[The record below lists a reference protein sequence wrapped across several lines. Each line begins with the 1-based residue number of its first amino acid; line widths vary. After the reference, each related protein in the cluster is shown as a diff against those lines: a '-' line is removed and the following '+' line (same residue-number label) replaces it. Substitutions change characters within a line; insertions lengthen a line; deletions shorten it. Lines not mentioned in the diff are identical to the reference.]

1 MKITTNRKHHL
12 DHRLIVIGVCLF
24 LAAIVFAT
32 FGRSIHNDFV
42 KGDDNDYVYEH
53 PHIIKGLSAQSV
65 AWAFTH
71 VHADNWHPLT
81 SISHMLDCQIYGLQP
96 WGHHLTN
103 ILLHALGAMLL
114 FLALLQLTNAGAGI
128 GDGGR
133 DQRSRLQVLTSNVW
147 PCAFVAALFAIHPLR
162 AESVAWV
169 SERKD
174 VLSGVFFMLTLSAYA
189 RYVQS
194 DRHRTR
200 NYILVLICFAIGLL
214 CKPTLVT
221 LPFVLLL
228 LDYWPLARCQ
238 KTEVRGQ
245 KSVIGGQSSRASL
258 ISASQHFSVSAFQ
271 NVRGLLIEKLP
282 LFVLSAASC
291 VATMIAQRRVIEQS
305 VQMNLI
311 ERANNAFVSYVAYLG
326 EMFWPSRLSI
336 SHPYSEGYQNLPL
349 ALASLSLLL
358 VISVLCFRLRKSHPF
373 LLTGWLWYIGV
384 LVPMIGVVQVS
395 AEARADRY
403 TYLSQIGLYIM
414 LSWGALALTKT
425 WHFHRAIL
433 VASASLILIAFGMRS
448 YGQTACWRNTET
460 LWRHA
465 TDVSP
470 FDYIAHDSLGSALVQ
485 DGHLDEAIV
494 EFEKAIQIKPNY
506 APSYNNLG
514 NALLQNGQPNLA
526 TPQYQKALELDP
538 RDSQVHNNLGTLL
551 LKEGRLDEAI
561 EQYREAV
568 AAAPDV
574 AELHYNLGSALIMKG
589 NWDDAIKH
597 LEAALNIDND
607 YPEAHNKLGIAFG
620 AAGRM
625 DEAISQFKEAL
636 RLHHIY
642 PQAQYNLGS
651 ILVHVGQRQEGIAH
665 LLEAVRL
672 KPDYTEAKEELRE
685 LGVAPP

>member
-1 MKITTNRKHHL
+1 MSWTICVGL
-12 DHRLIVIGVCLF
+12 VIAVG
-24 LAAIVFAT
+24 LA

-42 KGDDNDYVYEH
+42 KYDDNDYVYEQ
-53 PHIIKGLSAQSV
+53 PHIINGLSAQSV

-103 ILLHALGAMLL
+103 ILLHALAAMLL
-114 FLALLQLTNAGAGI
+114 FLALL
-128 GDGGR
+128 R
-133 DQRSRLQVLTSNVW
+133 LTSTPDARLSISNIW

-174 VLSGVFFMLTLSAYA
+174 VLSGVFFMLTLFAYA

-200 NYILVLICFAIGLL
+200 NYILVLICFALGLL

-221 LPFVLLL
+221 IPFVLLL
-228 LDYWPLARCQ
+228 LDYWPLQRWQ
-238 KTEVRGQ
+238 TSPIGQ
-245 KSVIGGQSSRASL
+245 AGVSSRW
-258 ISASQHFSVSAFQ
+258 SVVS
-271 NVRGLLIEKLP
+271 GLVIEKLP
-282 LFVLSAASC
+282 LFALSAASC
-291 VATMIAQRRVIEQS
+291 VATMIAQRRVIEAS

-311 ERANNAFVSYVAYLG
+311 ERANNAFVSYVAYVG
-326 EMFWPSRLSI
+326 EMFWPSHLSI
-336 SHPYSEGYQNLPL
+336 SHPYAEGYQNLPL
-349 ALASLSLLL
+349 ALASLLLL
-358 VISVLCFRLRKSHPF
+358 LIISVLCFRLRKSHPF

-414 LSWGALALTKT
+414 VSWGAVALTKT
-425 WHFHRAIL
+425 SRLHRAIL

-470 FDYIAHDSLGSALVQ
+470 FDYIAHDSLGSTLVEEGQ
-485 DGHLDEAIV
+485 PNEAIV
-494 EFEKAIQIKPNY
+494 EFEKAIQIKANY

-514 NALLQNGQPNLA
+514 NALLQNGRPDLA
-526 TPQYQKALELDP
+526 AAQYQRALELDP
-538 RDSQVHNNLGTLL
+538 HDSQVHNNLGTLL

-561 EQYREAV
+561 EQYKEAV
-568 AAAPDV
+568 AAAPEA

-597 LEAALNIDND
+597 LEATLNIDND

-665 LLEAVRL
+665 LIEAVRL